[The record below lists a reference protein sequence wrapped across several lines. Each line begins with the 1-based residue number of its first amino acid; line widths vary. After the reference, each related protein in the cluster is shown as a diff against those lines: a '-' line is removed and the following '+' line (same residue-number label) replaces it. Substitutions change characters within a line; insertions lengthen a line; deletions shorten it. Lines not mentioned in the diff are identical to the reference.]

1 MIFNNA
7 THAFESLYKKIRHK
21 GNDYAG
27 TKAIFNQSFTLLHP
41 EDKII
46 TTPERKFKQ
55 EYAEYEWLWYLNG
68 DRDAKAIAEKAK
80 IWYNMMV
87 PGTDGEANSNYGY
100 FWNYDNQ
107 LNRMIDELKRNPQ
120 TRRAI
125 LVHYDIHELDRYQ
138 YDTPCNVVLNFYIYE
153 GQLNLTVFA
162 RSIDLWYGF
171 GNDQYT
177 FAKLMEMVADK
188 VGVNTG
194 SMHWFITNLHVYN
207 NFLNKLQ

>member
-7 THAFESLYKKIRHK
+7 THAFESLYKKITHK

-27 TKAIFNQSFTLLHP
+27 TKAVFNQSFTLLHP
-41 EDKII
+41 KDKII
-46 TTPERKFKQ
+46 TTEARKFKQ
-55 EYAEYEWLWYLNG
+55 DYAEYEWKWYLNG
-68 DRDAKAIAEKAK
+68 DRSAKEIAEKAK
-80 IWYNMMV
+80 IWYNMIV
-87 PGTDGEANSNYGY
+87 PNTDSEVNSNYGY

-107 LNRMIDELKRNPQ
+107 LDRMIEELKANKQ

-125 LVHYDIHELDRYQ
+125 LVHYDIHELDRYK
-138 YDTPCNVVLNFYIYE
+138 YDTPCNVVLNFYVYE
-153 GQLNLTVFA
+153 NQLNLTIFA

-177 FAKLMEMVADK
+177 FAKLMELVSEK
-188 VGVNTG
+188 VDVEVG

-207 NFLNKLQ
+207 NFLNKL